1 MLNFKESI
9 FLVFIRSFMKILFLI
24 PCLLLFPLF
33 IFAQHTFVAHRGA
46 SFLAPENTRASINL
60 AWKLGASAA
69 ECDVLLTK
77 DGQIVVFHDKNTSRL
92 LGESHKISETDFDV
106 FKDLEISL
114 NKNNLPEYKGET
126 VPLLKDILSDLPDSV
141 TLVIEIKCGEE
152 IIAPMKSVLDNYWKS
167 GEIAFIAFGFE
178 TIMKTKEAFPEIPC
192 YFLAHRRGDVNK
204 RMVSLLNGPL
214 DGLDLNHSIISKKLV
229 DRFNKKNKNI
239 WCYTVD
245 SPKEALKM
253 ISYGVVGITT
263 NRPEWL
269 KNQVDKEL
277 KN

>member
-1 MLNFKESI
+1 
-9 FLVFIRSFMKILFLI
+9 MKLLCLI

-46 SFLAPENTRASINL
+46 SFLAPENTQASINL

-92 LGESHKISETDFDV
+92 LGESHKISETDFDKI
-106 FKDLEISL
+106 KDLHIAL
-114 NKNNLPEYKGET
+114 NNHNLPEYKGET
-126 VPLLKDILSDLPDSV
+126 VPLLKDLLIDLPDSV
-141 TLVIEIKCGEE
+141 TLVVEIKCGQE
-152 IIAPMKSVLDNYWKS
+152 ILSPMKKVLDKYWKS
-167 GEIAFIAFGFE
+167 GKLAFIAFGFE
-178 TIMKTKEAFPEIPC
+178 TIMKTKETFPEIPC
-192 YFLAHRRGDVNK
+192 YFLAHMRGDVNK
-204 RMVSLLNGPL
+204 RIDSLLNGPL
-214 DGLDLNHSIISKKLV
+214 DGVDLNHAIISKKLV

-253 ISYGVVGITT
+253 ISYGVLGITT

-269 KNQVDKEL
+269 KKQVSMVIED
-277 KN
+277 